1 MDWKT
6 GNDLKI
12 FSCYPYRIEKVREKY
27 KLYRYTRVPIDGR
40 WTMCLLI
47 EKVREKY
54 KLYRYTRVP
63 IDGRWTMC
71 LLGKFEHFEDAA
83 KAAEDDKKQ
92 GRLF

>member
-12 FSCYPYRIEKVREKY
+12 FSCYPYRIEKVR
-27 KLYRYTRVPIDGR
+27 D
-40 WTMCLLI
+40 
-47 EKVREKY
+47 KY

-92 GRLF
+92 GRLFE